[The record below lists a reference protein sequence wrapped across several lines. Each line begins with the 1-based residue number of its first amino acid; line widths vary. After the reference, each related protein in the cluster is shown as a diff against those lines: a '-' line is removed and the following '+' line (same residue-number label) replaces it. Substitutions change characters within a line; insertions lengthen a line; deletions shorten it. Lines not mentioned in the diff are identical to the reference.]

1 MTDEEVLLINQ
12 IKILTEIRRWYS
24 MDATKFGAF
33 SRAITLMNDELA
45 KKRRKP
51 GTNVPEQKN
60 VPPMPEFLKKNPPLG
75 CSQVYVVAADR
86 IAELAEAIQGQAER
100 EAPDF
105 GKIKAWSAEIG
116 AQIRL
121 TEEVGE

>member
-1 MTDEEVLLINQ
+1 MTDEKGMLINQ

-45 KKRRKP
+45 KRRKP

-60 VPPMPEFLKKNPPLG
+60 VPPMPEFPKERPPIG
-75 CSQVYVVAADR
+75 CRPAHVAAADR
-86 IAELAEAIQGQAER
+86 IAELAEVIQVQAER

-121 TEEVGE
+121 TEEVRE

>member
-1 MTDEEVLLINQ
+1 MTDEEGLLINQ

-24 MDATKFGAF
+24 IDATKFGAF

-45 KKRRKP
+45 KRRKT

-60 VPPMPEFLKKNPPLG
+60 VPPMPEFLKKLPIG
-75 CSQVYVVAADR
+75 CRPAHVAAADR
-86 IAELAEAIQGQAER
+86 IAELAEAIQGQAAR
-100 EAPDF
+100 EAPDIE
-105 GKIKAWSAEIG
+105 KIKVWNAEII

-121 TEEVGE
+121 TEEVRE

>member
-1 MTDEEVLLINQ
+1 MTEEEGLLINQ

-45 KKRRKP
+45 KRRKP

-60 VPPMPEFLKKNPPLG
+60 VPPMPEFLKENPPLG
-75 CSQVYVVAADR
+75 CRPVYVAAMER
-86 IAELAEAIQGQAER
+86 IEELSGAIQRQAASN
-100 EAPDF
+100 APDIK
-105 GKIKAWSAEIG
+105 KIKVWNEEII

-121 TEEVGE
+121 TEEVRE

>member
-1 MTDEEVLLINQ
+1 MTDEERLLINQ

-45 KKRRKP
+45 KRRKP

-60 VPPMPEFLKKNPPLG
+60 VPPMPGFLKEKPPLG
-75 CSQVYVVAADR
+75 CRPAYAAVMER
-86 IAELAEAIQGQAER
+86 IKELSGAIQRQAASD
-100 EAPDF
+100 APDVE
-105 GKIKAWSAEIG
+105 KIKAWSAEID

-121 TEEVGE
+121 MEEVGK